1 MATVWW
7 VKFNEKFLTKE
18 VVERLLN
25 ESLRPAYIESI
36 SWLLG
41 IDKIIDR
48 NKEELTEYASNER
61 LIEVEKNIKELE
73 TQKDNVISNKGDLE
87 DKISKIIKIA
97 EKLND

>member
-1 MATVWW
+1 
-7 VKFNEKFLTKE
+7 
-18 VVERLLN
+18 
-25 ESLRPAYIESI
+25 
-36 SWLLG
+36 
-41 IDKIIDR
+41 
-48 NKEELTEYASNER
+48 